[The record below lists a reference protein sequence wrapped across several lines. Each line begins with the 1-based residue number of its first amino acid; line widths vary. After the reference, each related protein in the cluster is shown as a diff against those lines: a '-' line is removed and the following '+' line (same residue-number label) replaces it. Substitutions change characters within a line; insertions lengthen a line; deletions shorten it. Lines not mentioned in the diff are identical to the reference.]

1 LLHIDKDSINGAT
14 TVAEVQKERDKA
26 LQGMQVGETAAGK
39 VPGVAKDLTRDED
52 KVRKQADARIAEL
65 NAAQA
70 AGKPPPDHDA
80 DFDIGNGPWDPVKNP
95 IHFDALPAF
104 ANKWLNQM
112 GAQAKGNFARIKQ
125 NPILLVDAWLSAM
138 PSTLFVMLPLFAVLL
153 KVVYFF
159 KRRLYMEHFIVAL
172 HSHAFLCLD
181 LLLVLLLDGLEGV
194 TPAAWMHGPIEF
206 AKFILI
212 LWMPLYLLLMQ
223 KRVYAQGWI
232 MTLLKY
238 LAVGTVYSILL
249 TFGVIATFAV
259 KLVWL

>member
-1 LLHIDKDSINGAT
+1 
-14 TVAEVQKERDKA
+14 
-26 LQGMQVGETAAGK
+26 M
-39 VPGVAKDLTRDED
+39 P
-52 KVRKQADARIAEL
+52 
-65 NAAQA
+65 
-70 AGKPPPDHDA
+70 
-80 DFDIGNGPWDPVKNP
+80 
-95 IHFDALPAF
+95 LPAF

-112 GAQAKGNFARIKQ
+112 GAQAKGNLARIKQ

-194 TPAAWMHGPIEF
+194 TPAPWMHGPIEF

-232 MTLLKY
+232 MTLVKY
-238 LAVGTVYSILL
+238 FAIGTVYSILL